1 MGLIVFLV
9 KNSNATYIFQ
19 DIIKA
24 SKHLNALKIRGNSYV
39 RKFMWI
45 WVTQEL
51 KLWGLDGTHCC
62 PQQPSVVLKSKNTTE
77 LKSLS
82 EFLYPACVWFNHRKD
97 IRYNIY
103 MFLVTFYVSFFAF
116 CWKFWPQNLRL
127 HCTAFPTPRFNW
139 QGYWNCFI
147 KIKLWGCFLNF
158 WMYKNI
164 LCEWSRFSRTTICA
178 VSFCAVFVVTM

>member
-1 MGLIVFLV
+1 MEKTKRFIDRSCIHCFHIANMNMDSRRIQLQIFYHWAQQRFSHDWVVV
-9 KNSNATYIFQ
+9 KNSHATFQ

-24 SKHLNALKIRGNSYV
+24 SKHLNALKIRGNSVYV

-82 EFLYPACVWFNHRKD
+82 ECLYPACVWYNHRER
-97 IRYNIY
+97 IFAAIFTCFWLLS
-103 MFLVTFYVSFFAF
+103 MSLSLPFLEV
-116 CWKFWPQNLRL
+116 L
-127 HCTAFPTPRFNW
+127 
-139 QGYWNCFI
+139 
-147 KIKLWGCFLNF
+147 
-158 WMYKNI
+158 
-164 LCEWSRFSRTTICA
+164 TTKP
-178 VSFCAVFVVTM
+178 